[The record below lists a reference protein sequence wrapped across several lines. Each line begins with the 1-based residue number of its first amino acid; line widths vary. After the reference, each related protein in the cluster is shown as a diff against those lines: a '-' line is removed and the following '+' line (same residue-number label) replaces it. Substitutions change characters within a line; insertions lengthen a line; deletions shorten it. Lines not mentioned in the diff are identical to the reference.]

1 MSPDVDEIAD
11 RNGVSPHVD
20 EIAARNGVSP
30 HVDEIA
36 AWNDTARELPGGGT
50 TLPELFRTQVSRTP
64 DATALVFRDTSLSYT
79 ELDERSDRLARL
91 LAGHGAAPDRVVAL
105 TVPRSVELVVALLAV
120 LKTGAAYL
128 PVDPDYPADR
138 IGYLLADAAPV
149 LVLTHSEVEAT
160 LPPGARPE
168 GLPHLVVDAQEEQLE
183 RALFAPE
190 RPPAAQ
196 DAAYVIYTSGST
208 GRPKGVVVPHA
219 GIVNRLHWMQ
229 HEYRLT
235 GDDRVLQKTPSG
247 FDVSVWEFFWPLIT
261 GATLVV
267 AEPGGHKDPAYLAEL
282 IRVERITTVHF
293 VPSMLQVFLDEP
305 AAALCTGLR
314 RVVCS
319 GEALPVELADRFT
332 ASLPGVPLHN
342 LYGPTEASVDVTY
355 WEYTPEPGATSVPIG
370 RPVWNTRLY
379 VLDTGLRPAA
389 VGETGELYLAGVQLA
404 LGYLNRPGLTAERF
418 VADPYGPPG
427 SRMYRT
433 GDLARRRPDGAL
445 DYVGRADHQV
455 KIRGLRVELGE
466 IEAALAR
473 HPAVSGAAVL
483 VREDRPGDK
492 RLVGY
497 VVPAPGGT
505 VDPAELR
512 TLAAT
517 TLPDYMVPSAVVVL
531 ESLPLTP
538 NGKLDRKALPA
549 PPDAAAPARV
559 APRTPQEALLCDLFA
574 EVLGLPEGQVGVED
588 SFLELGGH
596 SLSAIRL
603 VSRIRA
609 AFDTDLKVRQVFKTP
624 TVAALAAC
632 LASAGR

>member
-1 MSPDVDEIAD
+1 MSPDVDEIA
-11 RNGVSPHVD
+11 
-20 EIAARNGVSP
+20 AWNGVSP

-36 AWNDTARELPGGGT
+36 AWNDTARELPGGGD

-64 DATALVFRDTSLSYT
+64 DATALVFRDTRLSYT

-149 LVLTHSEVEAT
+149 LLLTHSDVEAT

-168 GLPHLVVDAQEEQLE
+168 GLPRLVVDAQEEPLE
-183 RALFAPE
+183 RAPFAPA

-282 IRVERITTVHF
+282 IRGERITTVHF

-379 VLDTGLRPAA
+379 VLDAALRPAA

-455 KIRGLRVELGE
+455 KIRACASNWARSRRPWPGIRRSPGRRCWSGRTGRATSGWWAMWSRRRAARSTRPSCARSPPPRSPTTWCRRRWSCWKACRSPRTASWTARRCPLRPTPPPL
-466 IEAALAR
+466 
-473 HPAVSGAAVL
+473 P
-483 VREDRPGDK
+483 PGSP
-492 RLVGY
+492 R
-497 VVPAPGGT
+497 
-505 VDPAELR
+505 
-512 TLAAT
+512 
-517 TLPDYMVPSAVVVL
+517 
-531 ESLPLTP
+531 
-538 NGKLDRKALPA
+538 
-549 PPDAAAPARV
+549 
-559 APRTPQEALLCDLFA
+559 APRRRPCCATCSPRCWACPKRRSGSRTA
-574 EVLGLPEGQVGVED
+574 
-588 SFLELGGH
+588 S
-596 SLSAIRL
+596 SNWAAIR
-603 VSRIRA
+603 SPRSGWSAASGRPSTRI
-609 AFDTDLKVRQVFKTP
+609 
-624 TVAALAAC
+624 
-632 LASAGR
+632 